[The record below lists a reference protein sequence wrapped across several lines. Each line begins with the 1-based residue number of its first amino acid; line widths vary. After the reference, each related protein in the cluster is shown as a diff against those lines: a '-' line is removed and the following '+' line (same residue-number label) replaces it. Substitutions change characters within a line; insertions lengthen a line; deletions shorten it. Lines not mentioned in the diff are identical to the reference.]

1 MFSGPIDDSVIP
13 WCDLRLKFFIF
24 SDDRCCDGGGGE
36 EEGGAVRDHE
46 EAGDQRRGE
55 ESPPPQHQSV
65 QIGDTP
71 FYGSS
76 SSISSEAK
84 YSFIC
89 VFK

>member
-1 MFSGPIDDSVIP
+1 M
-13 WCDLRLKFFIF
+13 CDLRLNFLIF

-71 FYGSS
+71 FYGSIINRVPYLVRQNIVLYVS
-76 SSISSEAK
+76 SNKPET
-84 YSFIC
+84 
-89 VFK
+89 

>member
-1 MFSGPIDDSVIP
+1 M
-13 WCDLRLKFFIF
+13 CDLRLNFFIF

-65 QIGDTP
+65 QIGDTHY
-71 FYGSS
+71 YGSINRVPYLVRQNIVLYVS
-76 SSISSEAK
+76 SNKPET
-84 YSFIC
+84 
-89 VFK
+89 